1 MDGFRRIGLI
11 ARDLAARHC
20 NGRMLL
26 VQEGGYSPTYTAYSA
41 EGMIEGVLGLTEGL
55 LVDPIGYYPD
65 RSEHG
70 LAVLPDIRAE
80 WERAIASA

>member
-1 MDGFRRIGLI
+1 
-11 ARDLAARHC
+11 
-20 NGRMLL
+20 

-41 EGMIEGVLGLTEGL
+41 QGMIEGVLGLKEGL
-55 LVDPIGYYPD
+55 LVDPIAYYPD

-70 LAVLPDIRAE
+70 LAVLPEIRTE